1 MGHGGRHGS
10 RVDRKFTERL
20 AALAKIAEI
29 RLLDH
34 LGLGEG
40 KYVSI
45 IRSLDESIF
54 K

>member
-1 MGHGGRHGS
+1 MPHELMERAAAPA
-10 RVDRKFTERL
+10 RL

-34 LGLGEG
+34 LVLGEG

-45 IRSLDESIF
+45 RSLDETLF
-54 K
+54 